1 MNLSTRNGLIAGLL
15 SGIFIFVIRQQHFSQ
30 NKAMGFAIFLSVII
44 ASVASCAEY
53 AKKNVG
59 IVNFGKIFG
68 AGFATTATA
77 TVITV
82 LIAIG
87 LYFIFPQ
94 FKTEELTE
102 LRNIYINLQTPD
114 AEIEKQ
120 IAEINNHF
128 YSIKSS
134 QYLFPLFFSGAL
146 FTALASLAL
155 TKIKR

>member
-1 MNLSTRNGLIAGLL
+1 MNFSTRNGLIAGLL
-15 SGIFIFVIRQQHFSQ
+15 CGLIIFIIRQQHLTE
-30 NKAMGFAIFLSVII
+30 NKMLGFGIFFTVIMASI
-44 ASVASCAEY
+44 ASCSQYKTLHAS
-53 AKKNVG
+53 NT
-59 IVNFGKIFG
+59 NFGKIFG

-82 LIAIG
+82 LMALG
-87 LYFIFPQ
+87 LYLVFPN

-102 LRNIYINLQTPD
+102 LRNSYINLQIPD
-114 AEIEKQ
+114 GEIEKQ
-120 IAEINNHF
+120 INEINNHF

-155 TKIKR
+155 SKIKR